1 MELQVINGKS
11 KSVAVSEAVFG
22 CEFKEGLVHQVV
34 TSYMAGSRAGTKAQK
49 TRSEVSGGGIK
60 PWRQKGTGR
69 ARAGTIRSPL
79 WRTGGITFA
88 AKPRDYKQKVNK
100 KMYKVAMR
108 SILSQ
113 LAREE
118 RLIIIEGFDFEKP
131 STKAMVS
138 KLKEM
143 NVDKALIVLA
153 EDNAN
158 VMLSARN
165 IPDVYM
171 ANADEVNPY
180 SLIAAKN
187 VVVTTEA
194 LKKIEERLS

>member
-34 TSYMAGSRAGTKAQK
+34 TSYMACSRAGTKAQK

-88 AKPRDYKQKVNK
+88 AKPRDFKQKVNK

-118 RLIIIEGFDFEKP
+118 RLVIIESFDLEKP
-131 STKAMVS
+131 STKEMVA

-165 IPDVYM
+165 IPDIYM

-180 SLIAAKN
+180 SLVAAKHI
-187 VVVTTEA
+187 VVTTEA
-194 LKKIEERLS
+194 LKKIEERLV